1 MMSRKQITY
10 IVDDEGRDNG
20 KEFIIT
26 EMSAWDAEELSEEI
40 YRAMAHGEFNS
51 LPADVVSMGVAGL
64 ATVGISV
71 LAAAPASVSRPISDR
86 ILSTVEIVIT
96 NEGKDITRSIKPID
110 FEEVSTIRTLK
121 DKVFELNFGF
131 LSLAAK

>member
-1 MMSRKQITY
+1 MSRKQITF
-10 IVDDEGRDNG
+10 IVEDEGRDKG

-40 YRAMAHGEFNS
+40 YRAMGHGEFNS

-110 FEEVSTIRTLK
+110 FEEISTIRTLK

>member
-1 MMSRKQITY
+1 MSRKQITY
-10 IVDDEGRDNG
+10 TVEDEGRDKG

-40 YRAMAHGEFNS
+40 YRAMGHGEFNS
-51 LPADVVSMGVAGL
+51 LPADVVAMGVAGL
-64 ATVGISV
+64 ATVGVSV

-110 FEEVSTIRTLK
+110 FEEISTIRTLK

>member
-1 MMSRKQITY
+1 MSRKQVTY
-10 IVDDEGRDNG
+10 TVEDEGRDKG

-40 YRAMAHGEFNS
+40 YRAMGHGEFNS
-51 LPADVVSMGVAGL
+51 LPADVVAMGVAGL
-64 ATVGISV
+64 ATVGVSV

-96 NEGKDITRSIKPID
+96 NEGKDIARAIKPID
-110 FEEVSTIRTLK
+110 FEEISTIRTLK

>member
-1 MMSRKQITY
+1 MSRKQITY
-10 IVDDEGRDNG
+10 IVEDEGRDKG

-40 YRAMAHGEFNS
+40 YRAMGHGEFNS

-64 ATVGISV
+64 ATVGVSV

-86 ILSTVEIVIT
+86 ILSTVEIVVT
-96 NEGKDITRSIKPID
+96 NKGKDITRAIKPID
-110 FEEVSTIRTLK
+110 FEEISTIRTLK

>member
-1 MMSRKQITY
+1 MSRKQITY
-10 IVDDEGRDNG
+10 IVEDEGRDNG

-40 YRAMAHGEFNS
+40 YRAMGHGEFNS

-96 NEGKDITRSIKPID
+96 NEGKDITRHIKPLD
-110 FEEVSTIRTLK
+110 FEEISTIRKLK

>member
-1 MMSRKQITY
+1 MSRKQVTF
-10 IVDDEGRDNG
+10 IVEDEGRDKG
-20 KEFIIT
+20 KEFLIT

-40 YRAMAHGEFNS
+40 YRAMGHGEFNS

-96 NEGKDITRSIKPID
+96 NEGKDINRAIKPLD
-110 FEEVSTIRTLK
+110 FEEISTIRTLK

>member
-1 MMSRKQITY
+1 MSRKQITY
-10 IVDDEGRDNG
+10 IVEDEGRDKG

-40 YRAMAHGEFNS
+40 YRAMGHGEFNS

>member
-1 MMSRKQITY
+1 MSRKQITY
-10 IVDDEGRDNG
+10 TVEDEGRDKG

-40 YRAMAHGEFNS
+40 YRAMGLGEFNS
-51 LPADVVSMGVAGL
+51 LPADVVAMGVAGL
-64 ATVGISV
+64 ATAGVSV

-110 FEEVSTIRTLK
+110 FEEISTIRTLK